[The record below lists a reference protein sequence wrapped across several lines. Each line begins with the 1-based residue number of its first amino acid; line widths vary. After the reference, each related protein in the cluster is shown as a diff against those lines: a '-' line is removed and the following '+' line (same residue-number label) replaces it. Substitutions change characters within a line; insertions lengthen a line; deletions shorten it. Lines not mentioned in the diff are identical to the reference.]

1 MEEKDLEQLQTMIA
15 ETVKLQLE
23 EAKVTEVTTDPPLPI
38 IEPTKAGEAVSPWD
52 SFSSFAHDIWKAGKI
67 GKTRALKEW
76 GQSTAQSE
84 QKTAGELEEGDLS
97 QGGYL
102 VPVEFRAQLLQMA
115 LEASIVRPRA
125 LRIPMATNR
134 VVMPAVVDDDH
145 ATNFFGGIIIQ
156 RTAEAAQKTT
166 DSPVFGQVALTL
178 NKLTG
183 IVRVSDELLEDSP
196 ISLEPIIGNMF
207 GQAIA
212 FVEDEDFIAGDGSN
226 KALGAFNASNPSLV
240 TQAKET
246 GQPAD
251 TIVYENL
258 VKMWSRL
265 HSTSM
270 RNAVWLAN
278 NDTFPQLAT
287 MSLSVGTG
295 GVPVYIPANGA
306 AGAPFGTLM
315 GRPLMLSEKMK
326 TIGDVGDFG
335 LADFGSYFIGDK
347 GGIKT
352 AASIHLRFD
361 YDQTVFRFVLRYD
374 GRPSW
379 LTTLTPR
386 NSTTTLSPFVRLA
399 ERA

>member
-1 MEEKDLEQLQTMIA
+1 MELSKEQLEQLQAMTS
-15 ETVKLQLE
+15 ETVKLALE
-23 EAKVTEVTTDPPLPI
+23 ESKVTQVNADPPLPI
-38 IEPTKAGEAVSPWD
+38 VEPTKAGKAVSPWD
-52 SFSSFAHDIWKAGKI
+52 SFSGFAHDVWASGIKGKSVAI
-67 GKTRALKEW
+67 KEW
-76 GQSTAQSE
+76 A

-97 QGGYL
+97 QGGFL
-102 VPVEFRAQLLQMA
+102 VPEEFRAQLLNVA
-115 LEASIVRPRA
+115 LEASVVRPRA
-125 LRIPMATNR
+125 LRIPMSTNR
-134 VVMPAVVDDDH
+134 VVMPAAIDDDH
-145 ATNFFGGIIIQ
+145 ATDFFGGIVIQ

-178 NKLTG
+178 HKLTG
-183 IVRVSDELLEDSP
+183 LVRVSDELLEDSP
-196 ISLEPIIGNMF
+196 ISLEPIIGTMF
-207 GQAIA
+207 GEAIA
-212 FVEDEDFIAGDGSN
+212 FVEDEDFISGDGSN
-226 KALGAFNASNPSLV
+226 KALGAFNASNPSLIS
-240 TQAKET
+240 QAIEG
-246 GQPAD
+246 GQAPD
-251 TIVYENL
+251 TIITENIL
-258 VKMWSRL
+258 KMWSRV
-265 HSTSM
+265 HPRSM

-295 GVPVYIPANGA
+295 GIPVYMPANSL

-315 GRPLMLSEKMK
+315 GRPLILTEKME
-326 TIGDVGDFG
+326 TIGDAGDIG
-335 LADFGSYFIGDK
+335 IADFSQYFIGDK

-361 YDQTVFRFVLRYD
+361 FDQTVFRFVLRYD